1 MIKYDIITFG
11 SASEDI
17 LIFSDDFFK
26 KEIRL
31 LLGDKVDIDGMFV
44 KSGGGGTNAA
54 ATFSMQGFRTA
65 FCGCVGIDCGSSLIM
80 SDLKN
85 LRIGK
90 EFLGVLKNIPTNKSV
105 VLSGRKMG
113 RVILTY
119 RGASG
124 HLPPNFNLEKM
135 SARWFYLA
143 PLSGIMAK
151 KTWEIIS
158 FANKNNIKI
167 AINPGKEQINFL
179 KKSVKRLLS
188 SVDVLILNKEEA
200 QMLFS
205 MKEQENIFKR
215 YRKLAK
221 GYVVI
226 TDDKKGAVVFDK
238 NNMWKVGIFNIKVA
252 DKTGAG
258 DAFGSGFVSGLIKT
272 NDPVY
277 AIQLAVANSHGCIQK
292 WGAKEGLL
300 GKNDIWKKIQ
310 VKKLN

>member
-26 KEIRL
+26 KEIRF

-54 ATFSMQGFRTA
+54 ATFSLQGFRTA
-65 FCGCVGIDCGSSLIM
+65 FCGCVGTDYGSSLII

-85 LRIGK
+85 FRIEQ
-90 EFLGVLKNIPTNKSV
+90 EFLGILKDVPTNKSV
-105 VLSGRKMG
+105 ILSGRKMG

-124 HLPPNFNLEKM
+124 YLPSNFNLEKM
-135 SARWFYLA
+135 YARWFYLA
-143 PLSGIMAK
+143 PLSGRAAK
-151 KTWEIIS
+151 KTWEIIR

-179 KKSVKRLLS
+179 KKNVKKLLL

-200 QMLFS
+200 RDLFS
-205 MKEQENIFKR
+205 HSNQKEFLEK
-215 YRKLAK
+215 KWSK
-221 GYVVI
+221 GYVLV
-226 TDDKKGAVVFDK
+226 TDDKRGAILFNK
-238 NNMWKVGIFNIKVA
+238 ENIWRAGIFNVKVA

-258 DAFGSGFVSGLIKT
+258 DAFGSGFVSGLMQG
-272 NDPVY
+272 NDHLY
-277 AIQLAVANSHGCIQK
+277 SAQLAVANSHGCIQK

-300 GKNDIWKKIQ
+300 KKNDFWKKIAI
-310 VKKLN
+310 KKIG

>member
-54 ATFSMQGFRTA
+54 ATFSLQGFRTA
-65 FCGCVGIDCGSSLIM
+65 FCGSVGNDCASFLIMLDLKRFNINTEHVGI
-80 SDLKN
+80 LKN
-85 LRIGK
+85 M
-90 EFLGVLKNIPTNKSV
+90 PTNRSV
-105 VLSGRKMG
+105 ILSGKKMG
-113 RVILTY
+113 RVILTH

-124 HLPPNFNLEKM
+124 YWPQNFDLKKI
-135 SARWFYLA
+135 SSQWFYLA
-143 PLSGIMAK
+143 PLSGRVAQ
-151 KTWEIIS
+151 KTLAIVEY
-158 FANKNNIKI
+158 AQKNNIKT
-167 AINPGKEQINFL
+167 AINPGKEQIKMFKNNL
-179 KKSVKRLLS
+179 KKILS
-188 SVDVLILNKEEA
+188 GVDVLILNKEEA

-205 MKEQENIFKR
+205 MKEQENIFQR
-215 YRKLAK
+215 YRRLAK
-221 GYVVI
+221 CYVVI
-226 TDDKKGAVVFDK
+226 TDDKRGAVVFDK

-277 AIQLAVANSHGCIQK
+277 AIQLAVSNSHGCIQK